1 MTGIDDLLV
10 ARLGGVVAEL
20 AGAGVMVAG
29 AWALGRIAGWA
40 GVARDDR
47 VRAYLEAALE
57 RAVDRALGH
66 VSAGGGPTGEG
77 PAGGA
82 LAGEAVSM
90 ATAYLHE
97 TVPQALKTLS
107 IAPDTLDRMVEARL
121 AARAAGAKPQRP
133 SVQP

>member
-77 PAGGA
+77 PAG
-82 LAGEAVSM
+82 EAVSM
-90 ATAYLHE
+90 ATAYLRE

>member
-66 VSAGGGPTGEG
+66 VSAGGGPTG
-77 PAGGA
+77 GA

-90 ATAYLHE
+90 ATAYLRE

-121 AARAAGAKPQRP
+121 AARAAGSKPQRP

>member
-66 VSAGGGPTGEG
+66 VPAGDGPTGDG
-77 PAGGA
+77 P
-82 LAGEAVSM
+82 AGEAVSM
-90 ATAYLHE
+90 ATAYLRE
-97 TVPQALKTLS
+97 TVPRALKTLS

-121 AARAAGAKPQRP
+121 AARAAGSKPQRP

>member
-57 RAVDRALGH
+57 RAVDRALGQ
-66 VSAGGGPTGEG
+66 VPAGGESAGGVVPI
-77 PAGGA
+77 
-82 LAGEAVSM
+82 
-90 ATAYLHE
+90 ATAYLRE

-121 AARAAGAKPQRP
+121 AARAAGSKPQTP
-133 SVQP
+133 PVQP

>member
-57 RAVDRALGH
+57 RAVDRALGQ
-66 VSAGGGPTGEG
+66 V
-77 PAGGA
+77 PAGGES
-82 LAGEAVSM
+82 AGEVVPV
-90 ATAYLHE
+90 ATAYLRE

-121 AARAAGAKPQRP
+121 AARAAGSKPQTP
-133 SVQP
+133 PVQP

>member
-66 VSAGGGPTGEG
+66 VPAGGGPTGEG
-77 PAGGA
+77 PAG
-82 LAGEAVSM
+82 EAVSM
-90 ATAYLHE
+90 ATAYLRE

-121 AARAAGAKPQRP
+121 AARAAGSKPQRP

>member
-57 RAVDRALGH
+57 RAVDRALGQ
-66 VSAGGGPTGEG
+66 V
-77 PAGGA
+77 PAGGES
-82 LAGEAVSM
+82 AGEVVPV
-90 ATAYLHE
+90 ATAYLRE

-121 AARAAGAKPQRP
+121 ATRAAGSKPQRS

>member
-29 AWALGRIAGWA
+29 AWALGRIASWA

-66 VSAGGGPTGEG
+66 VPTGEV
-77 PAGGA
+77 PAGEA

-90 ATAYLHE
+90 ATAYLRE

-121 AARAAGAKPQRP
+121 AARAAGAKPQKP
-133 SVQP
+133 PVQP

>member
-66 VSAGGGPTGEG
+66 VPAGDGPTGDG
-77 PAGGA
+77 P
-82 LAGEAVSM
+82 AGEAVSM
-90 ATAYLHE
+90 ATAYLRE

-121 AARAAGAKPQRP
+121 AARAAGSKPQRP

>member
-66 VSAGGGPTGEG
+66 VSAGGGPAGEG
-77 PAGGA
+77 P
-82 LAGEAVSM
+82 AGEAVSM
-90 ATAYLHE
+90 ATAYLRE

>member
-1 MTGIDDLLV
+1 MTGIDDILV

-20 AGAGVMVAG
+20 AAAGVMVVG
-29 AWALGRIAGWA
+29 AWALGRVAGWA

-66 VSAGGGPTGEG
+66 T
-77 PAGGA
+77 PAA
-82 LAGEAVSM
+82 AEAVPM
-90 ATAYLHE
+90 ATAYLRE

-107 IAPDTLDRMVEARL
+107 IAPAALNSMVEARI
-121 AARAAGAKPQRP
+121 AARMSSGPKAP
-133 SVQP
+133 